1 MLRVRN
7 LLLFGLLVIALTS
20 LLMPE
25 DQAIG
30 VSKPIKLFDG
40 RDLSNFYTWL
50 VDYKF
55 KDPDLVFT
63 VVDQMDG
70 APAIRISGQHYGGL
84 ITKKRC
90 RNYRLIAEFRWGP
103 VTWGDRKDKA
113 RDSGIL
119 LHCQGP
125 EGNTSRDFSG
135 PWMRSIEFQIIEGG
149 TGDIL
154 LVNGYAP
161 AGDLLNPRLTATV
174 GKDRDGE
181 DVYDPEKRPVAFQG
195 SVRINW
201 YGRDPDWSDTLG
213 FRGKHDVESPNSQWT
228 KLEAICEG
236 EKITYIVNGKVVNAG
251 MHSNL
256 TGGKILLQ
264 SEGAEIFFR
273 RIDLE
278 PLTNS

>member
-1 MLRVRN
+1 
-7 LLLFGLLVIALTS
+7 
-20 LLMPE
+20 
-25 DQAIG
+25 
-30 VSKPIKLFDG
+30 
-40 RDLSNFYTWL
+40 
-50 VDYKF
+50 
-55 KDPDLVFT
+55 
-63 VVDQMDG
+63 
-70 APAIRISGQHYGGL
+70 
-84 ITKKRC
+84 
-90 RNYRLIAEFRWGP
+90 
-103 VTWGDRKDKA
+103 
-113 RDSGIL
+113 
-119 LHCQGP
+119 
-125 EGNTSRDFSG
+125 
-135 PWMRSIEFQIIEGG
+135 MRSIEFQIIEGG